1 MRISDGVQR
10 ISAQEDYLT
19 YIKPILNQSRVP
31 AIEPIRQRDFSDLG
45 KSLKLYGPE
54 GSSAPQESSVS
65 KGRFLDLYV

>member
-31 AIEPIRQRDFSDLG
+31 AIEPIRQRDFSETA
-45 KSLKLYGPE
+45 KSLKFYGPD
-54 GSSAPQESSVS
+54 GSSAPQDSSVS

>member
-10 ISAQEDYLT
+10 ISSQEDYLA

-31 AIEPIRQRDFSDLG
+31 AIEPIRQRDFSDMG

-54 GSSAPQESSVS
+54 GSSQGQDPSLS
-65 KGRFLDLYV
+65 KGRMLDFYV

>member
-10 ISAQEDYLT
+10 ISSQEDYLT

-31 AIEPIRQRDFSDLG
+31 AIEPIRQRDFSETA
-45 KSLKLYGPE
+45 KSLKFYGPD
-54 GSSAPQESSVS
+54 GSSTPQGPSVS